1 MVRVHS
7 CQVFKIKKQIFIAQS
22 AKETSSVFFF
32 LFAGIVLPEPT
43 DSFLLFEFSDTLG
56 GAGDFAYFFTLS
68 CFWESPLSDDVHRE
82 ELEAPVLSVDDFLG
96 MVNAFSRGAI
106 SLFSALQSLHSEVKN
121 LIKESI
127 PLSVESRQ
135 ALA

>member
-1 MVRVHS
+1 M
-7 CQVFKIKKQIFIAQS
+7 
-22 AKETSSVFFF
+22 
-32 LFAGIVLPEPT
+32 
-43 DSFLLFEFSDTLG
+43 
-56 GAGDFAYFFTLS
+56 
-68 CFWESPLSDDVHRE
+68 HRE